1 MSDDEIGDYLAAVSV
16 ANALRNGDFET
27 LAKIVDVLDESGT
40 ESKVADLVL
49 SIIWDLLPDEAH
61 DKMIA
66 SAEAEGKSN
75 VIDLFTRQPRK

>member
-1 MSDDEIGDYLAAVSV
+1 MSDDELGDYFAAQSV

-27 LAKIVDVLDESGT
+27 LAKIVDVLHESGT
-40 ESKVADLVL
+40 EAKVADLVL

>member
-1 MSDDEIGDYLAAVSV
+1 MSDDELGDYFAAQSV